1 MTSIRSHVRFHHWGW
16 CGISQWPLGNSC
28 VPHPELSSYT
38 CSSAPWDQNTGQW
51 DSGSASFKSGNQRR
65 NKFLG
70 GSLVLFWTLVA
81 TFNSVAMSA
90 YLGLSAL
97 CVWSF
102 LLLPYMKQEDRVPG
116 NAGYKRKE
124 STSVITDGPQGS
136 RRQLIAPVLPVQAL
150 PAVAEAGGAQLVSTG
165 TRIPEN
171 KANASLFPSRLL
183 NGLVVLQF
191 SLTLNVTV
199 LFIGKNIPFWLNTCV
214 SGMVHSVS
222 LLLSR

>member
-1 MTSIRSHVRFHHWGW
+1 MPSIRSHVCFHHWGW

-28 VPHPELSSYT
+28 VPHPEGSSYT

-51 DSGSASFKSGNQRR
+51 DSGSASFKWGNQRR

-70 GSLVLFWTLVA
+70 GSLVLFWILVA

-97 CVWSF
+97 CFDLFSSSPTWNRKIEF
-102 LLLPYMKQEDRVPG
+102 QEMQ
-116 NAGYKRKE
+116 AGYKRKE

-136 RRQLIAPVLPVQAL
+136 RRPLIAPVLPVQAP
-150 PAVAEAGGAQLVSTG
+150 PAIAEAGGAQLVSAG

-191 SLTLNVTV
+191 SLTFNVTV
-199 LFIGKNIPFWLNTCV
+199 LFIGKIFP
-214 SGMVHSVS
+214 SG
-222 LLLSR
+222 